1 MKNDPSGKEIIEL
14 LYNSGLIKIYPRD
27 NKKGWILH
35 SKKWSPFYIN
45 LRPIFSQ
52 KNCRFIMDKIGN
64 AMCRLIHEEVPQ
76 ATKIVGIATTG
87 IPIATIISYKSE
99 IPLCYTR
106 KIADKNIRS
115 VDDFDKYLIE
125 IDKHSNGDNDY
136 GEHAFLEG
144 EFDDNDNMLLVDD
157 LITVGGSKLIAN
169 RIVQYTAEKCNKNIV
184 CTDAA
189 VIIDREQGGFDELK
203 EHGISLHSV
212 IPFKTKG
219 IHWLRNKLSD
229 EEFEIIQDYL
239 EDDSKYQNENYRRT
253 VLKIR

>member
-1 MKNDPSGKEIIEL
+1 MKNDEPGKEIIEL
-14 LYNSGLIKIYPRD
+14 LYDSGLIKIYPKD
-27 NKKGWILH
+27 NTKGWILH

-52 KNCRFIMDKIGN
+52 KNCQVIMDKIGD
-64 AMCRLIHEEVPQ
+64 AMCSLIHEEIPQ

-87 IPIATIISYKSE
+87 IPIATIISYKSK

-106 KIADKNIRS
+106 KIAEKNIRS
-115 VDDFDKYLIE
+115 VDDFNKYLNE
-125 IDKHSNGDNDY
+125 NAKHPNGDNEY
-136 GEHAFLEG
+136 GEHSFLEG
-144 EFDDNDNMLLVDD
+144 EFADNDNMLLIDD

-169 RIVQYTAEKCNKNIV
+169 RIVQYTAEKCNKKIV
-184 CTDAA
+184 CTDVA
-189 VIIDREQGGFDELK
+189 VIVDREQGGFHELK
-203 EHGISLHSV
+203 EHGISLHSI

-219 IHWLRNKLSD
+219 IQWLKNRLRD

-239 EDDSKYQNENYRRT
+239 EDDSKYQNENYRRN